1 VKTISVELTQSEF
14 NELKGVRML
23 DFSRAGLTES
33 RYAGVLLAAAVKLQ
47 GTSMQFEEFGSF
59 LRNHE
64 ASA

>member
-1 VKTISVELTQSEF
+1 
-14 NELKGVRML
+14 ML